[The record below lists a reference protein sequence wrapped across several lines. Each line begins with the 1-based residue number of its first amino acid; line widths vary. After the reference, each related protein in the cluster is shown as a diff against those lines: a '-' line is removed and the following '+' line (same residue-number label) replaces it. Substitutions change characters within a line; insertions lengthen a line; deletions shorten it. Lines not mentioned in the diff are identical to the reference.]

1 MKLSSSLLELLIMS
15 VRVVSL
21 VIVKDFVAESYKT
34 PPTDNEGYKRLV
46 ETTKSAL
53 LKRLNL
59 NDFMIKMSFKTKRI
73 LLLTIQVKP
82 MRSARR
88 WPSRNVVADK
98 AVNSACLYVDIGQ
111 ATKAFRILRSCM

>member
-1 MKLSSSLLELLIMS
+1 MYKIQ
-15 VRVVSL
+15 
-21 VIVKDFVAESYKT
+21 VKDFVSESYKT

-82 MRSARR
+82 HTGEADEVCTSMAIQKCRR
-88 WPSRNVVADK
+88 RQSREFGL
-98 AVNSACLYVDIGQ
+98 S
-111 ATKAFRILRSCM
+111 LR